1 VKLLNLQIHTRPYI
15 HEKKCKQAR
24 LKNRR
29 AEVHAIEFPSIK
41 CELVRKI
48 YEQVQVIHPLG
59 GYANYSSYQTYLFY
73 GYRFNYGSVNQN

>member
-1 VKLLNLQIHTRPYI
+1 VKLVNLQIHTRSYI

-29 AEVHAIEFPSIK
+29 AEVYATEFPSIK

-48 YEQVQVIHPLG
+48 YE
-59 GYANYSSYQTYLFY
+59 
-73 GYRFNYGSVNQN
+73 